1 MQPVSVLFV
10 DDEEDIRFIF
20 GDRFEGQFPLALACN
35 GVEALEVLKRENG
48 VGVVV
53 TDTRMPEMNGFEL
66 IRQARSFNP
75 DLGFIVVSGHGD
87 YEDVLE
93 ALRLGARNYLRKPYE
108 MAELED
114 AIRQEIS
121 RYGILREEHEKEEE
135 DRLTESFLTS
145 IGELSFEIPSELHL
159 INPLAFRLVRYL
171 VAMGLCD
178 EDERGNVAL
187 ALIEIITNAVE
198 HGNFGITAQ
207 EKIELNNLGQGDYR
221 DELDRRAKTAPYANR
236 KVRVV
241 ATLNSREA
249 VFRVEDEGDGFDFD
263 NLPDPTDP
271 ENLFLPC
278 GRGILLATTFLDDVE
293 FQGKGNVVVL
303 VKRKSS
309 QLN

>member
-10 DDEEDIRFIF
+10 DDEEDIRFIL
-20 GDRFEGQFPLALACN
+20 GDRFEGQFPLAMASS
-35 GVEALEVLKRENG
+35 GVEALEVLKREKG

-53 TDTRMPEMNGFEL
+53 TDIRMPKMDGFEL
-66 IRQARSFNP
+66 IRQARGFNP

-108 MAELED
+108 MAELAA
-114 AIRQEIS
+114 AIRQEIR
-121 RYGILREEHEKEEE
+121 RYEILREEHEKKEG
-135 DRLTESFLTS
+135 DLLTDGFLTS
-145 IGELSFEIPSELHL
+145 IGDLCFEIPSDLHL
-159 INPLAFRLVRYL
+159 IIPLAFRLVRYL
-171 VAMGLCD
+171 EAMGFCD
-178 EDERGNVAL
+178 EDERGNLAL
-187 ALIEIITNAVE
+187 ALVEIITNAVE
-198 HGNFGITAQ
+198 HGNFGITGQ
-207 EKIELNNLGQGDYR
+207 EKIELNNQGPADYR
-221 DELDRRAKTAPYANR
+221 NELERRAKTAPYANR

-241 ATLNSREA
+241 ASLNSREA
-249 VFRVEDEGDGFDFD
+249 VFRVEDEGEGFDFE

-271 ENLFLPC
+271 QNLFLPS
-278 GRGILLATTFLDDVE
+278 GRGILLARTFLDEVE